1 MKNKKITNLTICK
14 NSIKESHLKYYRLSL
29 LIIGILILISGI
41 FYKYLS
47 KDLYDPF
54 YIRVLLTIP
63 IIIVYATS
71 YASKFVK
78 NNFNLFFNGCLTLI
92 IFWSLFIA
100 SKNDYSFITTI
111 IFLFVASITP
121 AAVDKARFIPLY
133 SSLIISI
140 TISYLLISGIENAI
154 GFTIILTVLL
164 SHFVTY
170 LILKSKE
177 EIEKSLIES
186 ENRIRYLV
194 EALGEGIGIIGIDD
208 IFIFTNPSA
217 NELFEVEAN
226 DLIGQPFGKFLSTTN
241 NEIFAQRAR
250 VNNANVS
257 NTYEL
262 MIITSQQKSKTLL
275 ITETYYNFG
284 QQDFHGS
291 ILVFRDISLR
301 IKAEKELEKAKNKAE
316 ESDRLKSAF
325 LANMSHEIRT
335 PMNSILGFADLLMIP
350 ELSGEEQQNYIQ
362 IIQKSGIRMLNIIND
377 IIDIS
382 KVEAGL
388 MEIKIEDTNIN
399 EQFEYLYNFFK
410 HEVETK
416 GINFSLNMALPDNKA
431 NIKTDT
437 IKFHAILV
445 NLVKNAIK
453 YTHQGSIEIGYIY
466 PSENGQ
472 NDCITFYV
480 KDSGIGVPMCRQS
493 AIFERFVQADIEDRH
508 AYQGAGLGLSIGKAY
523 VDLLGGTIGIKSE
536 EGVGSTFFFKL
547 PYNSEV
553 TQNENFKVT
562 HYIEKADENL
572 SISGLKI
579 LIVED
584 DHFSEM
590 LLTNIVNEA
599 NNTLIKVIDGSEA
612 VEICQKNPDID
623 LILMDIRMSNLN
635 GYDATKQIRSFNKDV
650 VIIAQTAFGLSGDRE
665 KAIKAGC
672 NDYISKPIN
681 SDELLA
687 IIKKHLNL

>member
-1 MKNKKITNLTICK
+1 MKNQKITNLTIGK
-14 NSIKESHLKYYRLSL
+14 NSIKEAHLKYYRLSL

-41 FYKYLS
+41 FYKYLGE
-47 KDLYDPF
+47 DLYDPF

-63 IIIVYATS
+63 IFIVFASS
-71 YASKFVK
+71 YAFKFVK
-78 NNFNLFFNGCLTLI
+78 KNFNLFLNGCLTLI

-111 IFLFVASITP
+111 IFLFVASITT
-121 AAVDKARFIPLY
+121 AAVERAKYIPLY
-133 SSLIISI
+133 SALILVI
-140 TISYLLISGIENAI
+140 TISYLLISGIDNTI

-217 NELFEVEAN
+217 DELFEVEAN
-226 DLIGQPFGKFLSTTN
+226 DLLGQPFGEFLSPTN
-241 NEIFAQRAR
+241 NQIFAQRTR
-250 VNNANVS
+250 VNNENVS

-262 MIITSQQKSKTLL
+262 TIITSQQKNKTLL
-275 ITETYYNFG
+275 ITETYYNFEK
-284 QQDFHGS
+284 QDFHGS

-335 PMNSILGFADLLMIP
+335 PMNSILGFADLLLIP
-350 ELSGEEQQNYIQ
+350 ELSDEEQKKYLE
-362 IIQKSGIRMLNIIND
+362 IIQKSGLRMLNIIND

-388 MEIKIEDTNIN
+388 MEIIIEDTNIN
-399 EQFEYLYNFFK
+399 EQIEYIYHFFK
-410 HEVETK
+410 PEADAK
-416 GINFSLNMALPDNKA
+416 KLNLSLKITLPDNEA

-437 IKFHAILV
+437 IKFYAILA
-445 NLVKNAIK
+445 NLVKNSIK
-453 YTHQGSIEIGYIY
+453 YTHSGSIEIGYNN
-466 PSENGQ
+466 PSLNGQ
-472 NDCITFYV
+472 NCITFFV
-480 KDSGIGVPMCRQS
+480 KDTGIGIPQSRQT

-508 AYQGAGLGLSIGKAY
+508 AYQGAGLGLSISKAY
-523 VDLLGGTIGIKSE
+523 VDLLCGNIWVESE

-547 PYNSEV
+547 PYN
-553 TQNENFKVT
+553 TDDNKIENFKIP
-562 HYIEKADENL
+562 HCIEISEDNL

-590 LLTNIVNEA
+590 LLTNIVNET
-599 NNTLIKVIDGSEA
+599 NNTIIKVIDGSEA
-612 VEICQKNPDID
+612 VEICRKNPDID

-635 GYDATKQIRSFNKDV
+635 GYKATKQIRSFNKDV
-650 VIIAQTAFGLSGDRE
+650 IIIAQTAFGLTGDRE
-665 KAIKAGC
+665 KAIEVGC

-687 IIKKHLNL
+687 IIKKHLNK